1 MNKSIIATLRCPISG
16 QPLSFHDGDQPYLQT
31 ADGQYRYPVE
41 NGIAMLLPEDAQ
53 KADNALAKG
62 E

>member
-16 QPLSFHDGDQPYLQT
+16 QALSFHDGDQPYLET
-31 ADGQYRYPVE
+31 VDGQYRYPVE

-53 KADNALAKG
+53 KTDHALA
-62 E
+62 ESE